1 MRPQGIPTWNNYAH
15 KFAEMNM
22 NGTFT
27 EQEVGQAYLKA
38 ALDFYLL
45 GLADFILAPFA
56 SFFSES
62 AAR

>member
-1 MRPQGIPTWNNYAH
+1 
-15 KFAEMNM
+15 MNM

-45 GLADFILAPFA
+45 GLADFILAPIA